1 MKQAKTH
8 HKSASALFFK
18 HDYVFATGAI
28 RANRWPIRYTVYYD
42 LHKFVFKTMY
52 DYMKL
57 SNFLSEKLGQT
68 EANQRLASVVK
79 TIAES
84 VKQVAIMVEIAPL
97 AGQLGKLGKENVQ
110 GEQQATLDLLTND
123 CFVRNLQACDAIV
136 GMVSEELNDAI
147 LLAKD
152 TSKPSYLAVFDPLD
166 GSSNI
171 EVNVAVGSIF
181 SVLNAPQGRATQT
194 TDFLQAGTQQ
204 VFAGYA
210 IYGPSTV
217 LVFTFG
223 EGVQC
228 FTLNRATGEF
238 VLTQAN
244 MRVPEDTQEFAINA
258 SNARFW
264 ELPIQQYISECQAGT
279 TGERGKDFNM
289 RWIASMVAD
298 MHRILMRGGVY
309 LYPKDNKMPLK
320 AGRLRL
326 LYELNPM
333 SWLIE
338 QAGGASSTGRERV
351 LDLAPTNIH
360 QRAPIII
367 GSKNEVERVVQYYK
381 AFDHK

>member
-1 MKQAKTH
+1 M
-8 HKSASALFFK
+8 ASKMQNNL
-18 HDYVFATGAI
+18 
-28 RANRWPIRYTVYYD
+28 N
-42 LHKFVFKTMY
+42 
-52 DYMKL
+52 
-57 SNFLSEKLGQT
+57 NFLSEKLSQT
-68 EANQRLASVVK
+68 QVQQRLAMVIEA
-79 TIAES
+79 IATS
-84 VKQVAIMVEIAPL
+84 TKQIANMVEKAPL
-97 AGQLGKLGKENVQ
+97 AGQLGKLDFENVQ

-123 CFVRNLQACDAIV
+123 CFVKNLQACESIA
-136 GMVSEELNDAI
+136 GLVSEELDDAI

-152 TSKPSYLAVFDPLD
+152 SSKANYLAVFDPLD

-181 SVLNAPQGRATQT
+181 SILKAPQGRAAQT
-194 TDFLQAGTQQ
+194 ADFLQQGTQQ
-204 VFAGYA
+204 VLAGYSV
-210 IYGPSTV
+210 YGPSTI

-223 EGVQC
+223 EGVHC
-228 FTLNRATGEF
+228 FTLDSTTNEF
-238 VLTQAN
+238 VLTLAN

-264 ELPIQQYISECQAGT
+264 EPPIQQYVAECQAGT
-279 TGERGKDFNM
+279 TGARGKDFNM

-309 LYPKDNKMPLK
+309 LYPKDNKIPLK

-338 QAGGASSTGRERV
+338 QAGGQSSTGRERV
-351 LDLAPTNIH
+351 LALMPTDIH

-367 GSKNEVERVVQYYK
+367 GSKNEVERVVSYYQ
-381 AFDHK
+381 AFDRE

>member
-1 MKQAKTH
+1 MVNNLQKNLDT
-8 HKSASALFFK
+8 
-18 HDYVFATGAI
+18 
-28 RANRWPIRYTVYYD
+28 
-42 LHKFVFKTMY
+42 
-52 DYMKL
+52 
-57 SNFLSEKLGQT
+57 FLSEKLSQT
-68 EANQRLASVVK
+68 EANQRLASVIK
-79 TIAES
+79 AIAES
-84 VKQVAIMVEIAPL
+84 IKQVAIMVEQAPL
-97 AGQLGKLGKENVQ
+97 AGLLGKLNNENVQ
-110 GEQQATLDLLTND
+110 GEQQAKLDLLAND
-123 CFVRNLQACDAIV
+123 CFVDNLQACDAIA
-136 GMVSEELNDAI
+136 GIVSEELDDAI

-152 TSKPSYLAVFDPLD
+152 TSKPNYLAVFDPLD

-181 SVLNAPQGRATQT
+181 SVLKAPIGRATLT
-194 TDFLQAGTQQ
+194 TDFLQAGSQQ

-210 IYGPSTV
+210 VYGPSTILV
-217 LVFTFG
+217 LTFG

-264 ELPIQQYISECQAGT
+264 ELPIQQYVRECQAGAT
-279 TGERGKDFNM
+279 DVRGKDFNM

-298 MHRILMRGGVY
+298 MHRILMRGGIY
-309 LYPKDNKMPLK
+309 LYPKDNKTPLK

-333 SWLIE
+333 SWIVE

-351 LDLAPTNIH
+351 LALVPTDIH
-360 QRAPIII
+360 QRAPVVI
-367 GSKNEVERVVQYYK
+367 GSKNEVEKVMQHYQAHDRKHDQK
-381 AFDHK
+381 